1 MEIKTEQDAIQIFER
16 LVKKVLPDVLLSGL
30 QNLRAGRIVYVDSS
44 TASRQVS
51 VQLFGS
57 VEVLDRILMGK
68 GITDVKIGDTA
79 VVFSVDPKNKTQNFV
94 IAVI

>member
-1 MEIKTEQDAIQIFER
+1 MEIKTEQDAIQVFEK
-16 LVKKVLPDVLLSGL
+16 LVKRVLPDILLSGL
-30 QNLRAGRIVYVDSS
+30 QNLRAGRVVYVDSS
-44 TASRQVS
+44 SASRQIS

-68 GITDVKIGDTA
+68 GITNVKVGDTA
-79 VVFSVDPKNKTQNFV
+79 IVFSVDPKNKTQNFV